1 MRASLPFQSGV
12 VVFGQQVVAASA
24 DGHVYSFDRLNG
36 NQRWRYQV
44 GEQVT
49 LTPAVANNVVYVI
62 TASGRVVAI
71 DENGQLR
78 WQQNYGF
85 QPRHS
90 IIAGAD
96 YLYVVGRTGTSDRL
110 FVLNQSNGTQVRDW
124 PVPEGDTLAAPAL
137 GGQMIFLSG
146 KRVWALDA
154 FTYETVW
161 QSPEYELVSAPVYV
175 TPGVHA
181 AAELYVADEGGTL
194 LGFNAN
200 NAQLLMQSTF
210 GEPMTSLAINSRY
223 VAGVG
228 RDGATV
234 RVFDRFARNQIWAQA
249 LSIGQLVGGPIVDEE
264 RVLVASN
271 NGALQL
277 IDVLTGSLTPTN
289 VQFEPIAGSLAV
301 SGRYIYASSSS
312 SSGQI
317 FAAYQSP

>member
-1 MRASLPFQSGV
+1 
-12 VVFGQQVVAASA
+12 
-24 DGHVYSFDRLNG
+24 
-36 NQRWRYQV
+36 
-44 GEQVT
+44 
-49 LTPAVANNVVYVI
+49 
-62 TASGRVVAI
+62 
-71 DENGQLR
+71 
-78 WQQNYGF
+78 
-85 QPRHS
+85 
-90 IIAGAD
+90 
-96 YLYVVGRTGTSDRL
+96 
-110 FVLNQSNGTQVRDW
+110 
-124 PVPEGDTLAAPAL
+124 
-137 GGQMIFLSG
+137 
-146 KRVWALDA
+146 
-154 FTYETVW
+154 
-161 QSPEYELVSAPVYV
+161 
-175 TPGVHA
+175 
-181 AAELYVADEGGTL
+181 L

-234 RVFDRFARNQIWAQA
+234 RVFDRFARNQIWAQT